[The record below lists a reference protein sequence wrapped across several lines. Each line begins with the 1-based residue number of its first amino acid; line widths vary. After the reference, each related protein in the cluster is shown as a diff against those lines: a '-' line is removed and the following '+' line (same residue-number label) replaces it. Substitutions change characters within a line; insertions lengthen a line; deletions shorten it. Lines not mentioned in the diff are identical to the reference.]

1 MFTQEVCP
9 TRVVHA
15 VNACPEA
22 PTHDEKHNARD
33 AVKRK
38 HPDEEIDLGVPT
50 PEYPCGVIHRE
61 QGYESEYVWDAF
73 QDVLNIAEREAMD
86 PVRRRV
92 QDLF

>member
-33 AVKRK
+33 AVKR
-38 HPDEEIDLGVPT
+38 
-50 PEYPCGVIHRE
+50 
-61 QGYESEYVWDAF
+61 
-73 QDVLNIAEREAMD
+73 
-86 PVRRRV
+86 
-92 QDLF
+92 